1 VYINMSG
8 NDGMATGGSGD
19 VLSGIITGLMAQGL
33 TTFEASALGVYI
45 HGCAGDEAALSNGK
59 YSMVAGDIIDN
70 IKNVLIKARGE

>member
-1 VYINMSG
+1 M
-8 NDGMATGGSGD
+8 
-19 VLSGIITGLMAQGL
+19 LSGIITGLMAQGL

-45 HGCAGDEAALSNGK
+45 HGCSGDEAALSNGK